1 MLPGDMFQKST
12 IVSCPRIVCTVIRV
26 LQFTCH
32 VMLFF
37 AYSPTATKAILK
49 KKVIIDLTFFLRS
62 MFLAMKSLTYLLAK
76 LNTELAEQA
85 P

>member
-37 AYSPTATKAILK
+37 AYSPTATKAISK
-49 KKVIIDLTFFLRS
+49 KKVIIDLTFFSEKHVSCNEILD
-62 MFLAMKSLTYLLAK
+62 LLVG
-76 LNTELAEQA
+76 
-85 P
+85 